1 MVFFALS
8 LNPALSLSSSSFRS
22 FLPPDTAILGY
33 ARSDYTDA
41 ALREHLEPFLARAGG
56 SAAGRARFL
65 ERVSYVKGSYE
76 PAGPGW
82 PALAAAVG
90 AREQVAAGSAPSSS
104 PRPVGRLFY
113 LALPP
118 AVYRDVLAGLRAHCA
133 GGILPPLRVG
143 GGAEHPT
150 SHEVEPS
157 LSPPPSSWVRVIIEK
172 PFGTDLTSS
181 EALSDAVGALWQETC
196 VYRIDHYL
204 GKEMLQNCTTL
215 RFANAF
221 LAPAW
226 DRNWIDNVQI
236 TFKEPFGT
244 EGRGGYFD
252 GVGIIR
258 DVMQN
263 HLAQVLALLA
273 MEKPVSMA
281 ADDVRD
287 EKVKVLRSV
296 APVDLRDVVLG
307 QYTAGGDTP
316 GYREDPGVPEGSRT
330 PTFASVAL
338 HIDNDRWAGV
348 PFIIK
353 AGKALNE
360 RLALVRVQFR
370 APPRA
375 LIGCRGESGSSSSPA
390 RPAGACPP
398 GSGSRPLESMCNEF
412 VMRLQPDE
420 ALYLKLV
427 VKKPGLDPDAVIS
440 ELDLDYA
447 ARYSGAYIPDAYE
460 RLILDAVRGDQQH
473 FVRRDE
479 LRAAWAVF
487 TPLLEAIDAGSV
499 PLHPYPAGSRG
510 PPQADALAA
519 RHGFVRNE
527 RYEWTASGRP
537 APEESPSG
545 GEEEEEGEGEGLGGG
560 GVVQPS

>member
-1 MVFFALS
+1 MQG
-8 LNPALSLSSSSFRS
+8 
-22 FLPPDTAILGY
+22 GY
-33 ARSDYTDA
+33 ER
-41 ALREHLEPFLARAGG
+41 GG
-56 SAAGRARFL
+56 G
-65 ERVSYVKGSYE
+65 
-76 PAGPGW
+76 GW
-82 PALAAAVG
+82 PALAAAVR
-90 AREQVAAGSAPSSS
+90 AREADDGA

-118 AVYRDVLAGLRAHCA
+118 AVYPDVLAGLRAHCA
-133 GGILPPLRVG
+133 GGLLPALAAAAGGG
-143 GGAEHPT
+143 GGAAAAAAHATPQPAPPHT
-150 SHEVEPS
+150 
-157 LSPPPSSWVRVIIEK
+157 PPSTSWVRVIIEK
-172 PFGTDLTSS
+172 PFGTDLASS
-181 EALSDAVGALWQETC
+181 EALSEYVGALWEEAC

-204 GKEMLQNCTTL
+204 GKEMMQNCTTL

-226 DRNWIDNVQI
+226 DRQWIDNVQI

-287 EKVKVLRSV
+287 EKVKALRSV
-296 APVDLRDVVLG
+296 APIALGDVVLG
-307 QYTAGGDTP
+307 QYSAGGGTP
-316 GYREDPGVPEGSRT
+316 AYGDDPGVPAGSRT

-375 LIGCRGESGSSSSPA
+375 LIGCRGSGGGDAPCA
-390 RPAGACPP
+390 PGAG
-398 GSGSRPLESMCNEF
+398 GRPLDAMRNEF

-427 VKKPGLDPDAVIS
+427 VKKPGLGPEAVIS

-487 TPLLEAIDAGSV
+487 TPLLEAIDAGRV

-527 RYEWTASGRP
+527 KYEWKATGRP
-537 APEESPSG
+537 APEEEEVRCEGSDDGDG
-545 GEEEEEGEGEGLGGG
+545 GQGGG
-560 GVVQPS
+560 GGGRGGVQTS

>member
-1 MVFFALS
+1 
-8 LNPALSLSSSSFRS
+8 
-22 FLPPDTAILGY
+22 
-33 ARSDYTDA
+33 
-41 ALREHLEPFLARAGG
+41 
-56 SAAGRARFL
+56 
-65 ERVSYVKGSYE
+65 
-76 PAGPGW
+76 
-82 PALAAAVG
+82 
-90 AREQVAAGSAPSSS
+90 
-104 PRPVGRLFY
+104 
-113 LALPP
+113 
-118 AVYRDVLAGLRAHCA
+118 
-133 GGILPPLRVG
+133 
-143 GGAEHPT
+143 
-150 SHEVEPS
+150 
-157 LSPPPSSWVRVIIEK
+157 
-172 PFGTDLTSS
+172 
-181 EALSDAVGALWQETC
+181 VGALWEEAC

-252 GVGIIR
+252 GVGIVR

-273 MEKPVSMA
+273 MEKPVSLA

-296 APVDLRDVVLG
+296 APIALGDVVLG
-307 QYTAGGDTP
+307 QYTAGGGTP
-316 GYREDPGVPEGSRT
+316 GYRDDPGVPPCSRT

-338 HIDNDRWAGV
+338 FIDNDRWAGV
-348 PFIIK
+348 PFIVK

-375 LIGCRGESGSSSSPA
+375 LIGCRGGRGGGGPG
-390 RPAGACPP
+390 GAVGGTCPP
-398 GSGSRPLESMCNEF
+398 GAGSRPLDAMRNEF

-420 ALYLKLV
+420 AVYLKLV
-427 VKKPGLDPDAVIS
+427 VKKPGLAPDAVIS

-447 ARYSGAYIPDAYE
+447 ARYAGAYIPDAYE

-487 TPLLEAIDAGSV
+487 TPLLAAIDAGAV
-499 PLHPYPAGSRG
+499 PVHPYPAGSRG

-527 RYEWTASGRP
+527 KYEWTAGGRP
-537 APEESPSG
+537 APEEDEG
-545 GEEEEEGEGEGLGGG
+545 GENGEGEEEGEAAGAAPAAAPAPVHLKGRLWDSLSALR
-560 GVVQPS
+560 V

>member
-1 MVFFALS
+1 MNL
-8 LNPALSLSSSSFRS
+8 S
-22 FLPPDTAILGY
+22 FLPPGTAIIGY
-33 ARSDYTDA
+33 ARSPYTA
-41 ALREHLEPFLARAGG
+41 PALRDHLDPYLAKAGG
-56 SAAGRARFL
+56 SAGARTRFL
-65 ERVSYVKGSYE
+65 SRVSYVQGGYE
-76 PAGPGW
+76 PHGGGAGWAG
-82 PALAAAVG
+82 LAAAVA
-90 AREQVAAGSAPSSS
+90 AREADGRAADA
-104 PRPVGRLFY
+104 PVGRLFY

-118 AVYRDVLAGLRAHCA
+118 AVYPSVLAGLRAHCA
-133 GGILPPLRVG
+133 AGILPPLEVAGGVG
-143 GGAEHPT
+143 SAASTATTASTP
-150 SHEVEPS
+150 PPPP
-157 LSPPPSSWVRVIIEK
+157 LPPSSWVRVIIEK
-172 PFGTDLTSS
+172 PFGTDLPSS
-181 EALSDAVGALWQETC
+181 EALSDAVGALWQEAC

-204 GKEMLQNCTTL
+204 GKEMMQNCTTL

-287 EKVKVLRSV
+287 EKVKVLRSI
-296 APVDLRDVVLG
+296 APIDLNDVVLG
-307 QYTAGGDTP
+307 QYTPSADGSQP
-316 GYREDPGVPEGSRT
+316 GYRDDPGVPPDSRT
-330 PTFASVAL
+330 PTFASIAL

-348 PFIIK
+348 PFIVK

-375 LIGCRGESGSSSSPA
+375 LIGCRGNGGGNGGCGGSGPSSSSTAPT
-390 RPAGACPP
+390 PGVCPP
-398 GSGSRPLESMCNEF
+398 GSGSRPLESMRNEF

-420 ALYLKLV
+420 AIYLKLV

-440 ELDLDYA
+440 ELDLDYG
-447 ARYSGAYIPDAYE
+447 ARYGGAYIPDAYE

-487 TPLLEAIDAGSV
+487 TPLLEAVDAGRV
-499 PLHPYPAGSRG
+499 PLHRYPAGSRG
-510 PPQADALAA
+510 PPEADALAE
-519 RHGFVRNE
+519 RHGFVRNA
-527 RYEWTASGRP
+527 RYEWSATGRP
-537 APEESPSG
+537 APESPETS
-545 GEEEEEGEGEGLGGG
+545 EEEGEGC
-560 GVVQPS
+560 